1 MSSQGDS
8 SLNHHYL
15 YDRHEEGEKRVGEIF
30 LPFSKQE
37 IMIFSEL
44 CTIEYCVT
52 LVAIFAEV
60 ALCTYITRKPNY
72 LYGTAIGMDVRYDS
86 REIGGEGHCYSERE
100 QKEGHPQ
107 EQRGEG
113 HPQEEGRGYCHLKT
127 RSEKNAKKYQKNKFK
142 GAISTFKGH

>member
-1 MSSQGDS
+1 M
-8 SLNHHYL
+8 NHHYL

-72 LYGTAIGMDVRYDS
+72 LYGTAIGMDERYDSS
-86 REIGGEGHCYSERE
+86 REIGGEGHCYSERD
-100 QKEGHPQ
+100 
-107 EQRGEG
+107 QRGG
-113 HPQEEGRGYCHLKT
+113 GAPSRGGKGILSPQDKIRKKC
-127 RSEKNAKKYQKNKFK
+127 NKYQLNKFK